1 MKIILA
7 FFLLITSSSFSQFWK
22 KPEPKTVIRT
32 GPYIGI
38 QAGRYYTLEAGME
51 RQWKKGKWKNST
63 TMAIHGGAN
72 AAIGLEQQSLKTI
85 IGFDMGTWYKSGTF
99 GFTYGIAGNLR
110 ADLHE
115 NYMAGLTPS
124 IGFKVLQLHL
134 STGYQILTP
143 ISGVRFP
150 VTTLFLGARYVFVTD
165 KEVKSKKKDK

>member
-1 MKIILA
+1 MKVA
-7 FFLLITSSSFSQFWK
+7 FFYLLLIATNSFGQFWK
-22 KPEPKTVIRT
+22 KPEPKIVIRT

-63 TMAIHGGAN
+63 ILAIHGGAN
-72 AAIGLEQQSLKTI
+72 ATLGVEQQSLKTI
-85 IGFDMGTWYKSGTF
+85 LGFDIGTWYKSGTF

-115 NYMAGLTPS
+115 NYMAGITPS
-124 IGFKVLQLHL
+124 IGLKLLQLHL